1 MLLYLSN
8 GNKIVGYHS
17 TITKEEA
24 QEHVLNGAV
33 WVDDLVIEIPNDG
46 EYDLYYVDGSVE
58 YVKREPIEEVEELTE
73 HELITKETHETTSMG
88 AEDNLLNM
96 DLITGID
103 DKLNLIMEHLG
114 LC

>member
-1 MLLYLSN
+1 MLLYLIDN
-8 GNKIVGYHS
+8 NKIVGYNELIS
-17 TITKEEA
+17 KEEA

-33 WVDDLVIEIPNDG
+33 WADDLVIDIPNDG
-46 EYDLYYVDGSVE
+46 EYDIYYVDGNVE
-58 YVKREPIEEVEELTE
+58 YVKRELIEEVEELTE
-73 HELITKETHETTSMG
+73 HELIAKETYETTSMS

-96 DLITGID
+96 DLLTSLD